1 MYYSYLNYHA
11 SAPSARIVLCMGG
24 AWCYIPT
31 GWLLLAKPF
40 LVPIYS
46 SPGNPRVS
54 TSGKHLHSY

>member
-40 LVPIYS
+40 LVPI
-46 SPGNPRVS
+46 
-54 TSGKHLHSY
+54 